1 MTDMRML
8 SGVSFLLDGAPMLP
22 NPATMGPM
30 ADVLVLVAH
39 PDIAR
44 SRVNRALAAQARLLP
59 AEAVEVRDLYA
70 LYPDYLVDI
79 EAEQAALAAARTVV
93 WVHPIQWYS
102 MPALMKLWVDEVLA
116 FRWAYGPDGHAL
128 AGKCLWL
135 AVSTGGVDTS
145 YQKLGGGGHPF
156 ERFLAP
162 YRQTAE
168 MVGMRF
174 LDPLVFHG
182 AHRADTHAVHAHAH
196 AFAQRLLALAGEAR
210 DDAVAPPPEV
220 AADERRITTDE

>member
-1 MTDMRML
+1 VL
-8 SGVSFLLDGAPMLP
+8 SGVSFQLDGNGDVTEPRHNGA
-22 NPATMGPM
+22 M
-30 ADVLVLVAH
+30 ADVLILLAH
-39 PDIAR
+39 PDLAR
-44 SRVNRALAAQARLLP
+44 SRVNRALAAQGRLLP
-59 AEAVEVRDLYA
+59 SETVEVRDIYA
-70 LYPDYLVDI
+70 LYPDYVIDV

-116 FRWAYGPDGHAL
+116 FRWAYGPGGRAL
-128 AGKCLWL
+128 VGKCLWL
-135 AVSTGGVDTS
+135 AVSTGGIETS
-145 YQKLGGGGHPF
+145 YQKLGGADHPF

-182 AHRADTHAVHAHAH
+182 AHRADAHAVHAHAH
-196 AFAQRLLALAGEAR
+196 AFAQRLLALAGETRAG
-210 DDAVAPPPEV
+210 AVAPPPEV
-220 AADERRITTDE
+220 AADERRITSD

>member
-1 MTDMRML
+1 
-8 SGVSFLLDGAPMLP
+8 VSFQLDGEPDVTEP
-22 NPATMGPM
+22 RHNGSM

-59 AEAVEVRDLYA
+59 SEAVEVRDVYA
-70 LYPDYLVDI
+70 LYPDYVIDV

-116 FRWAYGPDGHAL
+116 FRWAYGPGGHAL

-135 AVSTGGVDTS
+135 AASTGGTEAS
-145 YQKLGGGGHPF
+145 YQDKGSNGHPF
-156 ERFLAP
+156 ERFLPA

-168 MVGMRF
+168 LVGMRF
-174 LDPLVFHG
+174 LDPLLFHG

-210 DDAVAPPPEV
+210 AGTAAPAPEV
-220 AADERRITTDE
+220 AADERRTAND

>member
-1 MTDMRML
+1 
-8 SGVSFLLDGAPMLP
+8 MLP
-22 NPATMGPM
+22 NPATMGAM

-39 PDIAR
+39 PDLAR

-59 AEAVEVRDLYA
+59 SDRVQVRDIYA
-70 LYPDYLVDI
+70 LYPDYVVDV

-102 MPALMKLWVDEVLA
+102 MPALMKLWIDDVLA
-116 FRWAYGPDGHAL
+116 FRWAYGPGGRAL

-135 AVSTGGVDTS
+135 AVSTGGVETS
-145 YQKLGGGGHPF
+145 YQKTGGADHPF

-162 YRQTAE
+162 YRETAE

-174 LDPLVFHG
+174 LDPLILHG
-182 AHRADTHAVHAHAH
+182 AHRADAHAVHAHAH
-196 AFAQRLLALAGEAR
+196 AFAQRLLALAGETPAS
-210 DDAVAPPPEV
+210 AVAPPPEV
-220 AADERRITTDE
+220 AADERRITSD